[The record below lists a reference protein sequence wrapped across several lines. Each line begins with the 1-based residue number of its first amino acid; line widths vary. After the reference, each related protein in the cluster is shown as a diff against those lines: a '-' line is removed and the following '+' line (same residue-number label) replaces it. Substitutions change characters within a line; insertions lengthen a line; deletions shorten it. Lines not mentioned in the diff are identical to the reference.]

1 MKKISIVLA
10 AVFCCALGAADYAAL
25 TKEAKAAQ
33 KEKNFALAGEKYA
46 AAYNAA
52 QEGKQKYTA
61 ARAYAAFLTSQKQ
74 KDKAAEIYENEL
86 KKENYTA
93 GERQRLL
100 VDIAAMYLWDRNKY
114 QYALD
119 KLNLALSLKGVAEDS
134 ILYYVMCHYA
144 ACIYSTFK
152 KEYEPIITICEPAAA
167 KSKVNWHKATLYN
180 AVAGAY
186 AKLKMN
192 DEAIKNYEL
201 AIRYAK
207 MDKGFNRV
215 NGPKALERVEK
226 ALEKLKAAKA
236 TAK

>member
-10 AVFCCALGAADYAAL
+10 AVFCCVLGAADYATL

-46 AAYNAA
+46 EAYNAA
-52 QEGKQKYTA
+52 KEGKEKYNATK
-61 ARAYAAFLTSQKQ
+61 AYAAFLASQKQ

-86 KKENYTA
+86 KKESYTA
-93 GERQRLL
+93 SERQSLL

-119 KLNLALSLKGVAEDS
+119 KLNLAFSLKGVAEDS

-144 ACIYSTFK
+144 ACIYRTFK

-167 KSKVNWHKATLYN
+167 KSKVNWHKATLYASVAN
-180 AVAGAY
+180 AYNKLGAKED
-186 AKLKMN
+186 AL
-192 DEAIKNYEL
+192 KNYEL
-201 AIRYAK
+201 ALQYAK
-207 MDKGFNRV
+207 RDKRYTSYHGK
-215 NGPKALERVEK
+215 KAIPGLE
-226 ALEKLKAAKA
+226 AAIAKLKAEKAPAK
-236 TAK
+236 

>member
-10 AVFCCALGAADYAAL
+10 AVFCCVLGAADYAAL

-33 KEKNFALAGEKYA
+33 KEKNFVLAGEKYA
-46 AAYNAA
+46 EAYNAA
-52 QEGKQKYTA
+52 KEGKEKYNA
-61 ARAYAAFLTSQKQ
+61 ARAYGAFLASQKQ

-86 KKENYTA
+86 KKESYKP

-119 KLNLALSLKGVAEDS
+119 KINFALSLKGVEEDS

-152 KEYEPIITICEPAAA
+152 KEYEPIITICDPAAA

-180 AVAGAY
+180 SVAGAY

-201 AIRYAK
+201 ALRYAK
-207 MDKGFNRV
+207 MDKGFVRS
-215 NGPKALERVEK
+215 NGPKALERMEK
-226 ALEKLKAAKA
+226 ALANLKAAKA

>member
-10 AVFCCALGAADYAAL
+10 AVFCCVLGAADYATL

-46 AAYNAA
+46 EAYNAA
-52 QEGKQKYTA
+52 KEGKEKYNAT
-61 ARAYAAFLTSQKQ
+61 RAYAAFLASQKQ

-93 GERQRLL
+93 SERQSLL

-134 ILYYVMCHYA
+134 ILYYVMCHYS

-167 KSKVNWHKATLYN
+167 KSKVSWHKANLYN

-201 AIRYAK
+201 ALHYAK
-207 MDKGFNRV
+207 MGKGFVRY
-215 NGPKALERVEK
+215 NGAKAIERLEKSIAELKAEK
-226 ALEKLKAAKA
+226 APAK
-236 TAK
+236 

>member
-10 AVFCCALGAADYAAL
+10 AVFCCVLGAADYATL

-46 AAYNAA
+46 EALNAA
-52 QEGKQKYTA
+52 QEGKQKYNA
-61 ARAYAAFLTSQKQ
+61 ARAYAAFLASQKQ

-93 GERQRLL
+93 IERQRLL

-119 KLNLALSLKGVAEDS
+119 KLNLALSLKGVAEDDT
-134 ILYYVMCHYA
+134 LYYVMCHYA

-201 AIRYAK
+201 ALHYAK
-207 MDKGFNRV
+207 MGKGFVRS
-215 NGPKALERVEK
+215 NGAKALERLEK
-226 ALEKLKAAKA
+226 SLAKLKAEKASAK
-236 TAK
+236 